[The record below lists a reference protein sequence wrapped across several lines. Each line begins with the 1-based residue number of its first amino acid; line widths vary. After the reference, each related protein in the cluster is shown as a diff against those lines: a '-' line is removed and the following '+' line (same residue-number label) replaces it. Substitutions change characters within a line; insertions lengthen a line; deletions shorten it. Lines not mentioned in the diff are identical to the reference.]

1 VRQEAE
7 SEMAETLGN
16 KTTFMKQPV
25 FEDGPMWEGHHGCET
40 YCKVVGGPGIRR
52 ALATDV
58 EKGSCTMS
66 IIS

>member
-1 VRQEAE
+1 
-7 SEMAETLGN
+7 MAKTLGN
-16 KTTFMKQPV
+16 KTTFMRQLV
-25 FEDGPMWEGHHGCET
+25 LEDGAMWEGHHRRET

-58 EKGSCTMS
+58 EKGNCTMS